1 MEWRYETNMDW
12 FDARRSVLTATEAVS
27 LLPSMRKKAKAG
39 TRPAFVGLLGEKLSL
54 VRQEQITSGAAARGH
69 VLEPYAVEEFGRH
82 NQGYLMYHWDNRIV
96 IDPAR
101 SIGFSPDSLDVPMS
115 EASPIALTANDVNA
129 KTLLE
134 VKSYG
139 DKHHMQSCFTEH
151 DKHPER
157 YQVAYGMLV
166 LPTIEKGYLMFYNPG
181 NMVGYHIEEYSR
193 DELGKEL
200 KQLDDVVNEWAATIA
215 LIKQRYAKGFPTTCR
230 TEAQINQ
237 MEMSDLF
244 KL

>member
-12 FDARRSVLTATEAVS
+12 FDARRSVLTATEAIS
-27 LLPSMRKKAKAG
+27 LLPSMKKKMKAG
-39 TRPAFVGLLGEKLSL
+39 TRPAFIGLLGEKLSL

-82 NQGYLMYHWDNRIV
+82 NQGYLMYHWDDKIV
-96 IDPAR
+96 VDHER
-101 SIGFSPDSLDVPMS
+101 GIGFSPDSLDIPMS
-115 EASPIALTANDVNA
+115 EKSPIALTANQVPA
-129 KTLLE
+129 EALLE
-134 VKSYG
+134 IKSYG
-139 DKHHMQSCFTEH
+139 DKHHMQACFTEH

-166 LPTIEKGYLMFYNPG
+166 LPTIKTGYLMFYNPG
-181 NMVGYHIEEYSR
+181 NMVGYHIEKYTR
-193 DELGKEL
+193 DELSKEL
-200 KQLDDVVNEWAATIA
+200 EQLEEVVNEWAATTA
-215 LIKQRYAKGFPTTCR
+215 LVKERYGKGFPSTCR

-237 MEMSDLF
+237 LETSDLF